1 MLNMVQHR
9 AVVLNVS
16 SETQESLA
24 NQQQLPKFDDALL
37 KLEYFPE
44 KNPRKRILVA
54 DDVGISM
61 FAMKFL
67 LSEIFKLEDAVVE
80 YAANGK
86 QAFEMFVDSL
96 FRPNPFSLMILDY
109 NMPYLTGLEVVQAI
123 DDFIRTKK
131 LMGKRPFF
139 IV

>member
-1 MLNMVQHR
+1 MVQHR